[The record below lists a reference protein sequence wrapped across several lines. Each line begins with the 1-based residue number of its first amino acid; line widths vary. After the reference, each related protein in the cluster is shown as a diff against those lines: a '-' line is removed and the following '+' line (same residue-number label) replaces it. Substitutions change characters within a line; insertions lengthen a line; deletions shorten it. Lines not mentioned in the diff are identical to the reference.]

1 MVKKFA
7 IKQPKPQA
15 AVIGKPQER
24 IVFGFSELRPYSY
37 VNCHNDSS
45 FFISFFERL
54 KKATTTSFRLYSLNT
69 TLATSISTARSNT
82 FLSSILSLKEA
93 TYGNSIA

>member
-15 AVIGKPQER
+15 TTMYFWAI
-24 IVFGFSELRPYSY
+24 
-37 VNCHNDSS
+37 
-45 FFISFFERL
+45 
-54 KKATTTSFRLYSLNT
+54 ATTTSFRLYSLNT

-82 FLSSILSLKEA
+82 FLSSILVSVQKWFEVIREKVCTFALS
-93 TYGNSIA
+93 NSINNK

>member
-24 IVFGFSELRPYSY
+24 IVFGFSVSPLLP
-37 VNCHNDSS
+37 
-45 FFISFFERL
+45 
-54 KKATTTSFRLYSLNT
+54 
-69 TLATSISTARSNT
+69 SNM
-82 FLSSILSLKEA
+82 SQ
-93 TYGNSIA
+93 